1 MTLLFT
7 SSVEKTKTKKA
18 KNRNRADEVPR
29 KNQKRNVSKGFPF
42 LERDGFMSVG
52 GFWQRCLM

>member
-29 KNQKRNVSKGFPF
+29 KNQKEMCQKASRS
-42 LERDGFMSVG
+42 LSVMD
-52 GFWQRCLM
+52 L